1 MGLQRWMSAR
11 LWHKQMERKGLFWI
25 RNRRDEVW
33 HNIESWLFHCEI
45 NN

>member
-1 MGLQRWMSAR
+1 MGLQRCMSAR
-11 LWHKQMERKGLFWI
+11 LWHKQREAKDIKWI

-33 HNIESWLFHCEI
+33 QMIESWLFEL